1 MTGRV
6 RGFTLVELMVVLVIA
21 GILAAIAVPMYTG
34 YVRRAHRAEAQSALL
49 ELARALEAYRSRTLS
64 YADSAQSGPPGPPKN
79 EVFGFSKAPRDSST
93 TTWYE
98 LQITAAD
105 KSSFEIR
112 ATAGNP
118 WRPDCRPKTRHGITE
133 CIPVELMGPHGSH
146 RRPHPG
152 WPGPGPAA

>member
-79 EVFGFSKAPRDSST
+79 EVFGFSKVPRDSST

-98 LQITAAD
+98 LQITVAD

-112 ATAGNP
+112 AIPQGAQAGDP
-118 WRPDCRPKTRHGITE
+118 CGTLILDHTGFRRATGTGDC
-133 CIPVELMGPHGSH
+133 
-146 RRPHPG
+146 
-152 WPGPGPAA
+152 W